1 MSIIVQYNDGDFALS
16 HTLSPMPDPAKFAL
30 HTHDRVELY
39 CFLRGHGV
47 FHIEGNS
54 YPLEQGDLLLM
65 QGVES
70 HYIELDKSQPY
81 ERMVLHF
88 NLDVLRQLDP
98 QGYLNAPFLNRE
110 PGKQNRYRAGQFRGG
125 SCEHYFNTML
135 RLSPDPRVSI
145 FAGLIPLLCELC
157 QLHSSHQA
165 SSPSAADSV
174 GYQIMRYL
182 NRNLSQRICLDDI
195 CREFYISKSQLCRIF
210 RDSTGV
216 TVKQYLNAKRLVK
229 AKQLMDAGQQP
240 THVYLQCG
248 FNDYSSF
255 YRAYVKYYGTAP
267 TQQKEG

>member
-1 MSIIVQYNDGDFALS
+1 MSAIVQYDDGDFGLS
-16 HTLSPMPDPAKFAL
+16 HTLSQVPDPAKFAL
-30 HTHDRVELY
+30 HTHEKAELY
-39 CFLRGHGV
+39 YFIRGHGV

-54 YPLEQGDLLLM
+54 YPLEKGDLLLM
-65 QGVES
+65 QGAES
-70 HYIELDKSQPY
+70 HYIELDKSKPY

-88 NLDVLRQLDP
+88 NLDVLKQLDP
-98 QGYLNAPFLNRE
+98 QGHLSTPFLDRE
-110 PGKQNRYRAGQFRGG
+110 PGKQNRYRPDQFRGG
-125 SCEHYFNTML
+125 SCEHYFSTMM
-135 RLSPDPRVSI
+135 RLSPEPRVSI

-157 QLHSSHQA
+157 QIRDTQDAYSDSSTD
-165 SSPSAADSV
+165 PI
-174 GYQIMRYL
+174 GYRIMRYL
-182 NRNLSQRICLDDI
+182 NQNISQRICLDDI

-240 THVYLQCG
+240 THVYPQCG

-267 TQQKEG
+267 TQQKEI